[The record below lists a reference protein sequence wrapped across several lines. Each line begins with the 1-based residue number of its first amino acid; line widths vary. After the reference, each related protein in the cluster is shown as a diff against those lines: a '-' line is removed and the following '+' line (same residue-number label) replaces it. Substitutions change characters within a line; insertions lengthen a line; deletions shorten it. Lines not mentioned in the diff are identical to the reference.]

1 MHHQKVTRHLI
12 HLQNKTNKAFDKVN
26 HSRLHIKLMKRNI
39 PVKLLGLLENW
50 LSDCFACVKWH
61 CSWSFVFKVSSGV
74 RQGSV
79 LSPYLFA
86 VYVDDV
92 GKLFNVHFGTYI
104 VMYADDILLLAPSVT
119 VMHVT
124 KNLTR

>member
-1 MHHQKVTRHLI
+1 MPL
-12 HLQNKTNKAFDKVN
+12 
-26 HSRLHIKLMKRNI
+26 
-39 PVKLLGLLENW
+39 
-50 LSDCFACVKWH
+50 
-61 CSWSFVFKVSSGV
+61 KVSSGV

-104 VMYADDILLLAPSVT
+104 VLYADDILLLAPSVT
-119 VMHVT
+119 VLQRLLQACEEDLNSIDMVINIKKSSCMRIGSRHDKMCAKITMFDHGGELPWVDEIRY
-124 KNLTR
+124 LCLVMDARSA

>member
-1 MHHQKVTRHLI
+1 MLSNNILHLMYDTFNVTSYSY
-12 HLQNKTNKAFDKVN
+12 
-26 HSRLHIKLMKRNI
+26 HSQCNALYIKLMKRNI
-39 PVKLLGLLENW
+39 PVELLLENW
-50 LSDCFACVKWH
+50 LSSCFACVKWH
-61 CSWSFVFKVSSGV
+61 CSWSFAFKVSSGV

-104 VMYADDILLLAPSVT
+104 VLYADDILLLAPSVT

-124 KNLTR
+124 KSLTR